1 MTNTDTRPDIYDRAL
16 AFAELHH
23 ANDYRKDGKTPYM
36 VHVHAVVENARKI
49 VLAESPAASVP
60 YQTLRA
66 IMAVAALHD
75 VMEDHRELTRR
86 DLLNAL
92 LDPDEASLTDDQIA
106 EEDATI
112 INVIR
117 SVLAITKKPKGVE
130 SYDAYVRRVASD
142 AWARIVKR
150 GDLEHNMSDLPPG
163 SMRDKY
169 ELTKW
174 VLENVKVTP

>member
-1 MTNTDTRPDIYDRAL
+1 MINESTRPDIFDRAL

-36 VHVHAVVENARKI
+36 VHVRAVVENTRNI
-49 VLAESPAASVP
+49 VLAESSAGSVP

-75 VMEDHRELTRR
+75 VMEDHREITRR
-86 DLLNAL
+86 DLITAL
-92 LDPDEASLTDDQIA
+92 LDTDEASLTDAQIA
-106 EEDATI
+106 EENATV
-112 INVIR
+112 INV
-117 SVLAITKKPKGVE
+117 VTAVTAITKKPKGVE
-130 SYDAYVRRVASD
+130 SYDSYVRRVASD

-150 GDLEHNMSDLPPG
+150 GDLEHNLSDLESG

-174 VLENVKVTP
+174 VLENVKA

>member
-36 VHVHAVVENARKI
+36 VHVRAVVENTKRI
-49 VLAESPAASVP
+49 VKNEGVTPVP
-60 YQTLRA
+60 YKTLRA

-86 DLLNAL
+86 DLLTAL
-92 LDPDEASLTDDQIA
+92 LDPDETSLTNEQIT
-106 EEDATI
+106 EENATI
-112 INVIR
+112 IDVLAA
-117 SVLAITKKPKGVE
+117 VLAITKRPKGE
-130 SYDAYVRRVASD
+130 EPYDSYVRRVAGN

-150 GDLEHNMSDLPPG
+150 GDLEHNLTDLPPG

>member
-36 VHVHAVVENARKI
+36 VHVHAVVENTKRI
-49 VLAESPAASVP
+49 VFEEGATPVP
-60 YQTLRA
+60 YKTPRA

-86 DLLNAL
+86 DLLTAL
-92 LDPDEASLTDDQIA
+92 LDPDETSLTNEQIT
-106 EEDATI
+106 EENATI
-112 INVIR
+112 IDVLAA
-117 SVLAITKKPKGVE
+117 VLAITKRPKGE
-130 SYDAYVRRVASD
+130 EPYDSYVRRVAGN

-150 GDLEHNMSDLPPG
+150 GDLEHNLTDLSPG

-174 VLENVKVTP
+174 VLENVKVSV

>member
-1 MTNTDTRPDIYDRAL
+1 MINESTRPDIYDRAL

-36 VHVHAVVENARKI
+36 VHVRAVVENTRNI
-49 VLAESPAASVP
+49 VLAESSAGSVP

-86 DLLNAL
+86 DLLTAL
-92 LDPDEASLTDDQIA
+92 LDPDEASLTDNQIA
-106 EEDATI
+106 EENATVV
-112 INVIR
+112 NVVK

-130 SYDAYVRRVASD
+130 SYDAYVRRVASY

-163 SMRDKY
+163 STRDKY

-174 VLENVKVTP
+174 VLETAEVTP

>member
-16 AFAELHH
+16 AFANLHH
-23 ANDYRKDGKTPYM
+23 ANDFRKDGKTPYM
-36 VHVHAVVENARKI
+36 VHVLAVDSITERI
-49 VLAESPAASVP
+49 VKSEGVAPAP
-60 YQTLRA
+60 YPQRRA
-66 IMAVAALHD
+66 IKAVAVLHD

-86 DLLNAL
+86 DLVTAL
-92 LDPDEASLTDDQIA
+92 LDPGESLLTDIEIA
-106 EEDATI
+106 EENAI
-112 INVIR
+112 VLNVVTA
-117 SVLAITKKPKGVE
+117 VLAITKKPKGEE
-130 SYDAYVRRVASD
+130 SYDSYVRRVANN

-150 GDLEHNMSDLPPG
+150 ADLEHNLSDLGPG

>member
-36 VHVHAVVENARKI
+36 VHVNAVVENTRNI
-49 VLAESPAASVP
+49 VLTESSAGSVQ

-86 DLLNAL
+86 DLLTAL
-92 LDPDEASLTDDQIA
+92 LDPDEASLTNEQIT
-106 EEDATI
+106 EENATI
-112 INVIR
+112 IDVLAA
-117 SVLAITKKPKGVE
+117 VLAITKRPKGE
-130 SYDAYVRRVASD
+130 EPYDSYVRRVAGN

-150 GDLEHNMSDLPPG
+150 GDLEHNLSDLPPG

-174 VLENVKVTP
+174 VLENAKVTP

>member
-1 MTNTDTRPDIYDRAL
+1 MINESTRPDIFDRAL

-36 VHVHAVVENARKI
+36 VHVRAVVENTRNI
-49 VLAESPAASVP
+49 VLAESSAGSVP

-86 DLLNAL
+86 DLLTAL
-92 LDPDEASLTDDQIA
+92 LDPDETSLTNEQIT
-106 EEDATI
+106 EENATI
-112 INVIR
+112 IDVLAA
-117 SVLAITKKPKGVE
+117 VLAITKRPKGE
-130 SYDAYVRRVASD
+130 EPYDSYVRRVAGN

-150 GDLEHNMSDLPPG
+150 GDLEHNLSDLPPG

-174 VLENVKVTP
+174 VLETVKVAP

>member
-1 MTNTDTRPDIYDRAL
+1 MINTDTRPDIYDRAL

-36 VHVHAVVENARKI
+36 VHVRAVVENTKRI
-49 VLAESPAASVP
+49 VKNEGVTPVP
-60 YQTLRA
+60 YKTLRA

-86 DLLNAL
+86 DLLTAL
-92 LDPDEASLTDDQIA
+92 LDPDESSLTNEQIA
-106 EEDATI
+106 EENATV
-112 INVIR
+112 INVLAA
-117 SVLAITKKPKGVE
+117 VLAITKKPKGE
-130 SYDAYVRRVASD
+130 EPYDSYVRRVAD
-142 AWARIVKR
+142 NAWARIVKR
-150 GDLEHNMSDLPPG
+150 GDLEHNLTDLSPG

-174 VLENVKVTP
+174 VLENVKVSV

>member
-36 VHVHAVVENARKI
+36 VHVHAVVENTKRI
-49 VLAESPAASVP
+49 VFEEGAT
-60 YQTLRA
+60 YKTLRA

-86 DLLNAL
+86 DLLTAL
-92 LDPDEASLTDDQIA
+92 LDPDETSLTNEQIT
-106 EEDATI
+106 EENATI
-112 INVIR
+112 IDVLAA
-117 SVLAITKKPKGVE
+117 VLAITKRPKGE
-130 SYDAYVRRVASD
+130 EPYDSYVRRVAGN

-150 GDLEHNMSDLPPG
+150 GDLEHNLSDLPPG

-174 VLENVKVTP
+174 VLETVKVAP